1 MKRDLDL
8 IRNILIQ
15 AKNFVPKPAA
25 DDWSANYG
33 DSQLCTNKL
42 KTLTSNEELIIF
54 NLKLMREGKLIKI
67 FGSPSIYLDSTH
79 IEITPQGID
88 FLDVIYD
95 KDIWESAKKIIDEL
109 GGSLPFSIVQS
120 ICEKLIR
127 QKLGV

>member
-15 AKNFVPKPAA
+15 AKNFVPKPAT
-25 DDWSANYG
+25 DDWSTNYG

-42 KTLTSNEELIIF
+42 KNLTSNEELIIF
-54 NLKLMREGKLIKI
+54 NLKLMQEGKLIKI

-95 KDIWESAKKIIDEL
+95 KDIWESAKKIIDEF
-109 GGSLPFSIVQS
+109 GGSLPFFIVQS